1 MVTNNIYH
9 LEKNTFL
16 FQNIFSFE
24 KKQNKTKQK
33 CLGVVGMQQGW
44 TREL

>member
-16 FQNIFSFE
+16 FQNNFFPFE

-33 CLGVVGMQQGW
+33 CFGVVGMQQG
-44 TREL
+44 